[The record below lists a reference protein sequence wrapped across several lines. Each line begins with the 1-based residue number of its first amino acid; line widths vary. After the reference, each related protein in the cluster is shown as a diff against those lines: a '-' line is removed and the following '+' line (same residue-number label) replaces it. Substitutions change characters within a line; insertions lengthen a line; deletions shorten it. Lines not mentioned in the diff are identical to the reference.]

1 MEIKD
6 KASGC
11 IHIMRVE
18 YNFIDN
24 LHKTEPV
31 SDRRCVFRSL
41 YSYGL
46 AHQKSI
52 MLLAELFL
60 NRTNKTEGTK
70 YSNIEDNNHV
80 HSYRNS

>member
-41 YSYGL
+41 YS
-46 AHQKSI
+46 
-52 MLLAELFL
+52 
-60 NRTNKTEGTK
+60 
-70 YSNIEDNNHV
+70 
-80 HSYRNS
+80 